1 MDAQQLKGHLD
12 LLLLASL
19 EATPRYGGQI
29 IADVQAATEGYF
41 NLREGTLYPA
51 LHRLEK
57 AGWLRGEFQVLPRG
71 GSPVKVYTLTPGG
84 QQELK
89 AQREQYEKFNSAV
102 RGIIGHLMADLKAG
116 GAL

>member
-19 EATPRYGGQI
+19 EPAPRYGGQI
-29 IADVQAATEGYF
+29 IADVQAATDGYF

-57 AGWLRGEFQVLPRG
+57 AGWIQGEFQLLPRG
-71 GSPVKVYTLTPGG
+71 GSPVKVYTLTPSGRD
-84 QQELK
+84 ELK
-89 AQREQYEKFNSAV
+89 AQREAFERFSHAV
-102 RGIIGHLMADLKAG
+102 RGIIGG
-116 GAL
+116 GA

>member
-19 EATPRYGGQI
+19 EAVPRYGGQI
-29 IADVQAATEGYF
+29 IADVQTATEGYF

-57 AGWLRGEFQVLPRG
+57 AGWIHGEFQVLPRG
-71 GSPVKVYTLTPGG
+71 GSPVKVYTLTPAGH
-84 QQELK
+84 QELK
-89 AQREQYEKFNSAV
+89 AQRNAFERFSGAV
-102 RGIIGHLMADLKAG
+102 RGIIGG
-116 GAL
+116 GA

>member
-12 LLLLASL
+12 LLLLATL
-19 EATPRYGGQI
+19 EQGPRYGGQI
-29 IADVQAATEGYF
+29 IADVQASTDGYF

-57 AGWLRGEFQVLPRG
+57 AGFIAGEFQLLPRG

-84 QQELK
+84 QQELQE
-89 AQREQYEKFNSAV
+89 QRERYERFSGAV
-102 RGIIGHLMADLKAG
+102 RGVIGSG
-116 GAL
+116 T

>member
-19 EATPRYGGQI
+19 EHGSRYGGQI
-29 IADVQAATEGYF
+29 IADVQAATGGYF
-41 NLREGTLYPA
+41 HLREGTLYPA

-57 AGWLRGEFQVLPRG
+57 AGWIAGEFQVLPRG

-84 QQELK
+84 QEELK
-89 AQREQYEKFNSAV
+89 AQRERYERFNSAV
-102 RGIIGHLMADLKAG
+102 RGIIGGRMVRGQA
-116 GAL
+116 